1 MVTSIIK
8 DGSYGR
14 IVFNP
19 SVPLPSPLKPRQD
32 RNETNPSSPPPFFSF
47 FPYLLRLL
55 YRNLEAGLSLFLG
68 VEALSERHTRERNS
82 LTRSYKSEQTE
93 REKKRS
99 FFRKRLLL

>member
-32 RNETNPSSPPPFFSF
+32 RNEDFLSSPLFFFS
-47 FPYLLRLL
+47 YLLRLL

-99 FFRKRLLL
+99 FLGRGFYY